1 MKWFSNK
8 RGETRVIKKYAWFPI
23 RIYSRWREPEVEW
36 RWLETVKIEQEYE
49 LVNIDSTVLQEI
61 KGYFLGGYWVNKRF
75 IELDI
80 SEKRDE
86 KLKKLGI

>member
-1 MKWFSNK
+1 MAID
-8 RGETRVIKKYAWFPI
+8 EHIKLWGDKPPLPKEI
-23 RIYSRWREPEVEW
+23 
-36 RWLETVKIEQEYE
+36 
-49 LVNIDSTVLQEI
+49 IDSGIIQEI